1 MGNDDMEY
9 ILLMSCCV
17 IGFVVLCTTLPCF
30 LFSSKIKCC
39 RGNYYND
46 SRISCRSRNADEY
59 EISNSYEMVNEN
71 DGNND
76 QQQQKRHIYRNNS
89 CP

>member
-1 MGNDDMEY
+1 MENDNMEY
-9 ILLMSCCV
+9 TLVMSCCV

-30 LFSSKIKCC
+30 LFSSKMKCC
-39 RGNYYND
+39 RGNYNNE
-46 SRISCRSRNADEY
+46 SRITVRSTNADE
-59 EISNSYEMVNEN
+59 EGISNSYEMEN
-71 DGNND
+71 LSDRNNL